1 MLSKSQIKYIQS
13 LGHKKFRDEDGLF
26 IAEGP
31 KILQELLTEIQTQV
45 KTVYG
50 KKEWKDEFGSLL
62 GNTEF
67 FEIDDNTLQRISQLS
82 TPNQVLAVVYKMKSE
97 NFIPASKIREMDTS
111 KFDIADYLDSNEMI
125 AEYLNTVL
133 EEGNDTEMVMAIG
146 HVAKAIGMTKIAEE
160 TGMSRPSLYKALS
173 EGAKP
178 QFSTIM
184 KVLKAV
190 GGRIKIN
197 PLPA

>member
-1 MLSKSQIKYIQS
+1 M
-13 LGHKKFRDEDGLF
+13 E
-26 IAEGP
+26 
-31 KILQELLTEIQTQV
+31 
-45 KTVYG
+45 
-50 KKEWKDEFGSLL
+50 
-62 GNTEF
+62 
-67 FEIDDNTLQRISQLS
+67 
-82 TPNQVLAVVYKMKSE
+82 
-97 NFIPASKIREMDTS
+97 TS

-133 EEGNDTEMVMAIG
+133 EEGDDTELITAIG
-146 HVAKAIGMTKIAEE
+146 HIAKAIGMTKIAEE

-178 QFSTIM
+178 QFATIM

-190 GGRIKIN
+190 GGQIHIN